1 VKVAENALVFE
12 KGIDMKIKK
21 NSKSQKGQ
29 SFVELSM
36 LVIVLITILA
46 GVADFGRAYLIFLEM
61 RDAAQ
66 EGLAYGSFT
75 PTDFT
80 GIEARIRETMS
91 NPFDLSAPGVVTIVP
106 EYSNPSNPC
115 SGFDPAT
122 MEPNE
127 IRVTLLYQMPI
138 AMPFL
143 GAIIKTQEL
152 PLVATVSNT
161 ILTPVC
167 K

>member
-1 VKVAENALVFE
+1 
-12 KGIDMKIKK
+12 MKKK
-21 NSKSQKGQ
+21 MNIESQKGQ

-36 LVIVLITILA
+36 LAIVLLILLA

-75 PTDFT
+75 PNDFA
-80 GIEARIRETMS
+80 GIEARIRETMKD
-91 NPFDLSAPGVVTIVP
+91 PFDLSDPGVVTIVP
-106 EYSNPSNPC
+106 VLSNPAYPC
-115 SGFDPAT
+115 SGFDPVT
-122 MEPNE
+122 LEPNQVQ
-127 IRVTLLYQMPI
+127 VTLLYQMPI

-143 GAIIKTQEL
+143 GAIINSQEI

-161 ILTPVC
+161 ILTPIC

>member
-1 VKVAENALVFE
+1 MNIE
-12 KGIDMKIKK
+12 
-21 NSKSQKGQ
+21 SQKGQ

-36 LVIVLITILA
+36 LAIVLLILLA

-75 PTDFT
+75 PNDFA
-80 GIEARIRETMS
+80 GIEARIRETMKD
-91 NPFDLSAPGVVTIVP
+91 PFDLSDPGVVTIVP
-106 EYSNPSNPC
+106 VLSNPAYPC
-115 SGFDPAT
+115 SGFDPVT
-122 MEPNE
+122 LEPNQVQ
-127 IRVTLLYQMPI
+127 VTLLYQMPI

-143 GAIIKTQEL
+143 GAIINSQEI

-161 ILTPVC
+161 ILTPIC

>member
-1 VKVAENALVFE
+1 MEVAENALVFE
-12 KGIDMKIKK
+12 KGIEMKKK
-21 NSKSQKGQ
+21 MKFENEKGQ

-36 LVIVLITILA
+36 LVIVLIVILA
-46 GVADFGRAYLIFLEM
+46 GVADFGRAYMIFLEM

-91 NPFDLSAPGVVTIVP
+91 DPFDLSAPGVVTIVP
-106 EYSNPSNPC
+106 SLSNPANPC

-127 IRVTLLYQMPI
+127 IQVTLLYQMPI

-143 GAIIKTQEL
+143 GAIINTQEL
-152 PLVATVSNT
+152 PLEATVTNT

-167 K
+167 N

>member
-1 VKVAENALVFE
+1 ME
-12 KGIDMKIKK
+12 KGIEMKMVMNAEKE
-21 NSKSQKGQ
+21 KGQ

-36 LVIVLITILA
+36 LVIVLVIILA

-80 GIEARIRETMS
+80 GIEVRIREAMRD
-91 NPFDLSAPGVVTIVP
+91 PFDLSGPGVVTILP
-106 EYSNPSNPC
+106 ELSNPSKAC
-115 SGFDPAT
+115 SGFNPGT

-143 GAIIKTQEL
+143 GTIINTQEI

-167 K
+167 N